1 MAAPAPTFTLAPYDY
16 SEARALEHELGIAEP
31 VAVALVRR
39 GYRTPAEAAAFL
51 EASDTHDP
59 FDLQGMPEA
68 VERIRAA
75 VAEGRRITV
84 HGDYD
89 VDGTM
94 ATAISVRALRELGA
108 DVDWY
113 IPSRLED
120 SYGLTTASV
129 ERLIS
134 RGTGLLI
141 TVDCGIGCAAEVA
154 AAHAAGLDVI
164 VTDHHEPPEEL
175 PRCPILHPRVS
186 AYPCPDLC
194 ATGVA
199 YKLAGALQGEEG
211 AATDLDIVALA
222 TVADLVP
229 LRGENR
235 ALVRRGLEVAR
246 RALRP
251 GLRALC
257 AAAKVEPGS
266 LDEGDLAFRLGPRI
280 NAAGRLYRADA
291 AVELMLTADEDRAEA
306 IAADLD
312 CANRE
317 RRDTEREVVEAAERA
332 RRELEP
338 ELAEA
343 PALVLA
349 GDGWHPGV
357 VGIAASRMAERHLV
371 PAVLIGLGPDGS
383 GRGSGRSVPGFDL
396 LEALRACDA
405 HLVRYGGHRAAAGLE
420 IHASRVDEFRRAFCE
435 HAREAMGEVSPA
447 PIEAIDAVVGCESL
461 GLDVARQLGRLGPFG
476 KGNPGVR
483 LLVPGARL
491 ADIRPMG
498 SGERHARFTLAS
510 GSRRALGVAFDAN
523 GELTAAASAEGGL
536 DVSVGLEVNHW
547 NGAVEPR
554 VLLGRIY
561 EPLEGLEAGVALE
574 LERPT
579 EEEWWA
585 RAELEA
591 EAAPGDWS
599 SVEAAGQAAVRR
611 EVVDRRGNAGVAGV
625 AALASA
631 GDPVLVV
638 ACDATR
644 RRDLVERAAAPHRF
658 GGGHLAMVSSRL
670 ADAATARDADAVLA
684 DGGLALCDWSAL
696 ARDPGLASRFAHLVA
711 IDPPPATPFERLIA
725 GGGGFLHLLWSDAHI
740 DLSCRAFEAEW
751 PTRAVLG
758 AVYRALRD
766 AADGD
771 RIDPGVARAALAGPG
786 PHERAPEAAGRC
798 LRVLREIGAVTHAK
812 PHKPGLRVVSS
823 DVSGLERS
831 PSFAAYRSRSQEGIR
846 FLSRRQAS

>member
-1 MAAPAPTFTLAPYDY
+1 MVAPAPTFTLAPYDY
-16 SEARALEHELGIAEP
+16 SEARALEHELGVPEP

-39 GYRTPAEAAAFL
+39 GYRTPAEATAFL

-75 VAEGRRITV
+75 VAAGRRITV

-120 SYGLTTASV
+120 GYGLTTASV
-129 ERLIS
+129 ERLVS

-141 TVDCGIGCAAEVA
+141 TVDCGIGCPAEVA

-164 VTDHHEPPEEL
+164 VTDHHEPPEAL

-199 YKLAGALQGEEG
+199 YKLACALRGEVE

-257 AAAKVEPGS
+257 AAAKVEPGRI
-266 LDEGDLAFRLGPRI
+266 DEGDLAFRLGPRI

-312 CANRE
+312 RANRE
-317 RRDTEREVVEAAERA
+317 RRDTEREVLEAAERA

-338 ELAEA
+338 EVAEA

-357 VGIAASRMAERHLV
+357 VGIVASRMAERHLV
-371 PAVLIGLGPDGS
+371 PAILIGFNADGT

-396 LEALRACDA
+396 LEALRACDE

-420 IHASRVDEFRRAFCE
+420 IHASRLAEFRRTFGE
-435 HAREAMGEVSPA
+435 RAREAMGKVPPA
-447 PIEAIDAVVGCESL
+447 PVEAIDAVVGCESL

-476 KGNPGVR
+476 NGNPEVR

-491 ADIRPMG
+491 ADVRPMG
-498 SGERHARFTLAS
+498 SGERHARFTLAN

-523 GELTAAASAEGGL
+523 GELTAAASAEGDL

-561 EPLEGLEAGVALE
+561 EPRDVIEAGVE

-579 EEEWWA
+579 DEEWWA

-591 EAAPGDWS
+591 EAP
-599 SVEAAGQAAVRR
+599 AGGWPSIDAAVASDARR

-644 RRDLVERAAAPHRF
+644 RRDLVEHAAAPHRF
-658 GGGHLAMVSSRL
+658 GGGQLALVSSRL
-670 ADAATARDADAVLA
+670 AEAAIAREADAVLT

-696 ARDPGLASRFAHLVA
+696 ARDPGLAPRFVHLVA
-711 IDPPPATPFERLIA
+711 IDPPPATAFERLIA

-740 DLSCRAFEAEW
+740 DLSSRAFEAEW
-751 PTRAVLG
+751 PTRAVLA

-771 RIDPGVARAALAGPG
+771 RIDPGVARAALSGPG

-812 PHKPGLRVVSS
+812 PHEPGLRVVSS
-823 DVSGLERS
+823 DVSELERS
-831 PSFAAYRSRSQEGIR
+831 PSFAAYRARSQEGIR

>member
-1 MAAPAPTFTLAPYDY
+1 MATPAPTFTLAPYDY

-51 EASDTHDP
+51 EAGETHDP
-59 FDLQGMPEA
+59 FDLEGMSEA

-75 VAEGRRITV
+75 IAKGRRITV

-120 SYGLTTASV
+120 GYGLTTASV

-154 AAHAAGLDVI
+154 ASHAAGLDVI

-199 YKLAGALQGEEG
+199 YKLACALRGEEE

-235 ALVRRGLEVAR
+235 ALVRQGLEVAR

-257 AAAKVEPGS
+257 AAAKVEPGG

-291 AVELMLTADEDRAEA
+291 AVELMLTADEDRAKA

-312 CANRE
+312 QANRE
-317 RRDTEREVVEAAERA
+317 RRDTEREVFEAAERA
-332 RRELEP
+332 RRELGP
-338 ELAEA
+338 ELAKA

-371 PAVLIGLGPDGS
+371 PTILIGFGPDGT

-420 IHASRVDEFRRAFCE
+420 IHASRLDEFRRAFGE
-435 HAREAMGEVSPA
+435 HAREAMGEVPPA
-447 PIEAIDAVVGCESL
+447 PVEAIDAVVGCESL

-476 KGNPGVR
+476 NGNPGVR

-491 ADIRPMG
+491 ADVRPMG
-498 SGERHARFTLAS
+498 SGDRHARFTLAS

-561 EPLEGLEAGVALE
+561 EPGDEAGVGLE
-574 LERPT
+574 LPT
-579 EEEWWA
+579 NDEWWV
-585 RAELEA
+585 RAELAA
-591 EAAPGDWS
+591 ETP
-599 SVEAAGQAAVRR
+599 AGEWPNIDAAVQADARR

-658 GGGHLAMVSSRL
+658 GGGHLALVSSRL
-670 ADAATARDADAVLA
+670 ADVATARDADAVLA

-696 ARDPGLASRFAHLVA
+696 ARDPGLALRFVHLVA
-711 IDPPPATPFERLIA
+711 IDPPPATDFERLVG
-725 GGGGFLHLLWSDAHI
+725 GGGGFLHLLWSEAHT

-751 PTRAVLG
+751 PTRAVLA
-758 AVYRALRD
+758 AVYRALGD
-766 AADGD
+766 VADGD
-771 RIDPGVARAALAGPG
+771 RVDAGVARAALSGPG

-812 PHKPGLRVVSS
+812 PHEPGLRVVSS
-823 DVSGLERS
+823 DVSELERS